1 MESDTYLATLLA
13 SVSPEHVDAI
23 RDAVTSPGLS
33 NFDIQ
38 DLHDIVGAAQLN
50 VFDADGDSIADTLN
64 KITPQI
70 RQADLGKINGC
81 AFIIYQASGSTN
93 SFPMADISHL
103 QTIINEIA
111 GDAHI
116 RFGSL
121 YDSRI
126 AAGKVRLTIFLASE
140 KIV

>member
-1 MESDTYLATLLA
+1 MVSDTYLATLLA
-13 SVSPEHVDAI
+13 SVSPEHGDAI
-23 RDAVTSPGLS
+23 RDAITSAGLI

-70 RQADLGKINGC
+70 RQADLGKISGC
-81 AFIIYQASGSTN
+81 AFIIYLAPGSTN
-93 SFPMADISHL
+93 SFPMADMSQL
-103 QTIINEIA
+103 QSFINEIA
-111 GDAHI
+111 GNAHI

-121 YDSRI
+121 YDSRLPAKKI
-126 AAGKVRLTIFLASE
+126 RLTIFLASE